1 MPPPERSAAVHPPTP
16 MCQQVGLPSPEQ
28 LPEGAV
34 LVVDSAQSGCQI
46 TEDLLGACRSGTGA
60 QAVGLVV
67 QAGLMDQRPHDL
79 PYPSMMFAAMA
90 IVARAAACTR
100 HPPNPTTMTPRST
113 GPAEVAGPARRGHRQ
128 RGVVHRV
135 GRRLLLARPTLVD
148 ADGQLRHEDAD
159 AVAPGRWSLGL
170 R

>member
-1 MPPPERSAAVHPPTP
+1 
-16 MCQQVGLPSPEQ
+16 
-28 LPEGAV
+28 
-34 LVVDSAQSGCQI
+34 
-46 TEDLLGACRSGTGA
+46 
-60 QAVGLVV
+60 LVV
-67 QAGLMDQRPHDL
+67 QAGFMDQRPRDL

-90 IVARAAACTR
+90 IVAPGRGLRRPALARAGARLVGRPVAVAGERVVFDPRVAANLAAGTPWPTGSGPWPTSASAAAACTR

-148 ADGQLRHEDAD
+148 ADGQLRHEDAA